1 MVCVTSNYTALLMIN
16 EISGVKETELRAF
29 KLKVPAFAE
38 DSGNYGR
45 ECGTMKNSSEDLACR
60 EMPLPCF
67 AVWPSPPLWTGL
79 ALFSCHA
86 CREWAHYVE
95 HESRCN

>member
-1 MVCVTSNYTALLMIN
+1 MIN

-45 ECGTMKNSSEDLACR
+45 ECGKVITISEETWSA
-60 EMPLPCF
+60 E
-67 AVWPSPPLWTGL
+67 
-79 ALFSCHA
+79 
-86 CREWAHYVE
+86 
-95 HESRCN
+95 